1 MIIKQLIT
9 ENNLKKALDT
19 LKVVLSTDPN
29 TPEIYELISIVYNK
43 QGELKKAEIF
53 HNMAEQWK

>member
-1 MIIKQLIT
+1 MIIKQLIN

-19 LKVVLSTDPN
+19 LKVVLATDLN
-29 TPEIYELISIVYNK
+29 TPEIYELISIVYSK

-53 HNMAEQWK
+53 HNMAEQ